1 MPGSMRQPNL
11 NAVYSRRTM
20 RRRYE
25 VWFLRFGL
33 ANGEGAWWFRYL
45 IMNLGRQGCAGNSRG
60 APVQMWATWFPRGG
74 AAQTFIQGFAV
85 EGLDASA
92 PGATPFHLA
101 LGENKI
107 GEDFCVGRVC
117 SEGHDIRWDLRYRSN
132 FGTTLSDR
140 GWIGFSRTPHSDAV
154 FSGEIVMDGRAFR
167 GELLG
172 YGLQGHNCGY
182 RHRGMW
188 TWTHSIFPGAEGGN
202 AASFEAIEYD
212 MPLGMCFRKG
222 ILWSGGRAFEFRQF
236 EKMRR
241 SRTELNWSF
250 EAVNSRQRTRI
261 RANVDGS
268 GASLHRLPYLKTDC
282 SGTFEVSNNSL
293 ARATL
298 RFEQV
303 GHEPLFLATDG
314 GAVIEM
320 AGGE

>member
-1 MPGSMRQPNL
+1 M
-11 NAVYSRRTM
+11 
-20 RRRYE
+20 E
-25 VWFLRFGL
+25 GL
-33 ANGEGAWWFRYL
+33 AL
-45 IMNLGRQGCAGNSRG
+45 
-60 APVQMWATWFPRGG
+60 
-74 AAQTFIQGFAV
+74 
-85 EGLDASA
+85 SA
-92 PGATPFHLA
+92 PGKTPFHFA

-107 GEDFCVGRVC
+107 AEDSCAGHVC
-117 SEGHDIRWDLRYRSN
+117 AEGHEIRWELRYRST

-154 FSGEIVMDGRAFR
+154 FSGEIAMDGRAFR
-167 GELLG
+167 GEPLG

-188 TWTHSIFPGAEGGN
+188 TWTHCIFPGAEGGN

-212 MPLGMCFRKG
+212 MPLGMRFRKAV
-222 ILWSGGRAFEFRQF
+222 LWTGGRAFEFRRF

-241 SRTELNWSF
+241 RRAELDWNF
-250 EAVNSRQRTRI
+250 EAVNPRERTRI
-261 RANVDGS
+261 HAIVDGS

-298 RFEQV
+298 RFEQA
-303 GHEPLFLATDG
+303 GREPVVLTTDC
-314 GAVIEM
+314 GAVLEM